1 MTRAAPTTDQII
13 ARMQDA
19 VDVVLTSEH
28 DTSKVAACAFH
39 PAHPE
44 AAPVASINTRPDIFK
59 DHFAWDAR
67 VGSSSQFI
75 HAELSALLKFGG
87 PMRGAHL
94 CVTDPFC
101 PNCAKNLAEAG
112 VRAIYIDHKGFQKDF
127 IARNGDEFKS
137 MSMLIAEKAGISVFE
152 VNRKAGTVTPILDQH
167 AQTRPTTSAIEFF
180 DVDDG
185 MTLEDATRTFKQ
197 RLGARETWALA
208 FIKEQDGSTK
218 GMLVFEALPPGI
230 TPEDYKIRGT
240 DTGKYRFPVDPLT
253 RLLLNAR
260 RMGFTLVERR
270 VMSARVPSSRAL
282 VNALGMGISSLLLA
296 SATPDHDPTGPGAL
310 KMLTDKKILNVTELT

>member
-1 MTRAAPTTDQII
+1 
-13 ARMQDA
+13 MQSA

-44 AAPVASINTRPDIFK
+44 HPAVASINTRPDVLK
-59 DHFAWDAR
+59 DHFPWDAR
-67 VGSSSQFI
+67 IGASSQFL
-75 HAELSALLKFGG
+75 HAEISALLKFDG

-101 PNCAKNLAEAG
+101 PNCAKNMAEAG

-152 VNRKAGTVTPILDQH
+152 VNRKAGTVTPIL
-167 AQTRPTTSAIEFF
+167 AQTTLTRPTTSALEFF
-180 DVDDG
+180 DVEDG
-185 MTLEDATRTFKQ
+185 MTLEDAARTFKQ
-197 RLGARETWALA
+197 RLGARETWAMA
-208 FIKEQDGSTK
+208 FIKDHDGSAK
-218 GMLVFEALPPGI
+218 GMLAFEALPPGI
-230 TPEDYKIRGT
+230 TPEDFKTRG
-240 DTGKYRFPVDPLT
+240 DSTGKYRFPLDPLT
-253 RLLLNAR
+253 RLLLQIR
-260 RMGFTLVERR
+260 RMGFGFVERR
-270 VMSARVPSSRAL
+270 AVSARIPSSRAL
-282 VNALGMGISSLLLA
+282 VNAMGMGISSLLMA